1 MFARKIHV
9 EYRDGNDNDKDRR
22 PCPLKWLDSFSMRN
36 FTNASVF
43 DDTLPVADGQ
53 MEIGSSVPL
62 DKLREAMEDWF
73 RRKGYL
79 PKTST
84 LFLEEI

>member
-1 MFARKIHV
+1 MFARKIRI
-9 EYRDGNDNDKDRR
+9 ECNDHGQRL

-43 DDTLPVADGQ
+43 DDTIPVSDGH
-53 MEIGSSVPL
+53 MEIGTSVPL
-62 DKLREAMEDWF
+62 DQLREAMEDWF

-79 PKTST
+79 SKDSKLT
-84 LFLEEI
+84 LEEI